1 MKVLHMAMACLSMLT
16 GAALAGE
23 TTGAHEHGARGQL
36 LQVTCQAIRS
46 RVAAIAGTGPVM
58 LASYE
63 PAPGG
68 EPLASALQGSAFVY
82 DNALAG
88 IALLACGHVDAARR
102 IADGMTTALA
112 HDRYYH
118 DGRLRNAYRAGAVPD
133 GPV

>member
-1 MKVLHMAMACLSMLT
+1 
-16 GAALAGE
+16 
-23 TTGAHEHGARGQL
+23 
-36 LQVTCQAIRS
+36 

-133 GPV
+133 GPVPLPGWWDAASKSWFEDAYPVGTATGNVAW